1 MRTYSD
7 ELSEWVDMIKAGQSF
22 AEVRTWF
29 TNKLNE
35 LGDCELSPLNQI
47 FMDAIQYNHQKKWR
61 GWPPH

>member
-1 MRTYSD
+1 
-7 ELSEWVDMIKAGQSF
+7 MIEEGQSF

-29 TNKLNE
+29 VNKLNE

-47 FMDAIQYNHQKKWR
+47 FMDAIEYNHQKKWR